1 MQHGGMAAASDALKQ
16 LQTPGRVGQFETMK
30 RSWVRGLLQKELGLR
45 GDGAAEAS
53 GHACPICQEQVLT
66 LEEAS
71 YYGCRCVYV
80 YHESCALEAS
90 LKRQLKCPTCNSV
103 APHLGNVLA
112 DLRLEERSP
121 QARSPPSP
129 SQPRRAALDASAS
142 RADWITALRLLSD
155 GELRSLA
162 QSFGLGQKQLR
173 CQGCRAG
180 FQSFQDLCLLSGCR
194 HRRSCYHRACADLAG
209 ACEICG
215 AASAVLAV
223 HQALLEG
230 ARRMPRP
237 SSPLKEAPPPRPERA
252 FRFAAPCFEC

>member
-1 MQHGGMAAASDALKQ
+1 MAAASIALKQ
-16 LQTPGRVGQFETMK
+16 LQSPGRVGQLETMP
-30 RSWVRGLLQKELGLR
+30 RSWVRRLLQKELEQR
-45 GDGAAEAS
+45 GDGGAEAS
-53 GHACPICQEQVLT
+53 GLACPICQEQVLN

-80 YHESCALEAS
+80 YHTSCALAAS
-90 LKRQLKCPTCNSV
+90 LKRQLRCPTCNRM
-103 APHLGNVLA
+103 APHLGNVIA
-112 DLRLEERSP
+112 DLHLEERSP
-121 QARSPPSP
+121 QAQSPPSP
-129 SQPRRAALDASAS
+129 SLPRRAALDAVAS
-142 RADWITALRLLSD
+142 RADWIAALRLLSD

-223 HQALLEG
+223 HQELLEG
-230 ARRMPRP
+230 ARWMPRP
-237 SSPLKEAPPPRPERA
+237 SSPPEAAPPRPERA
-252 FRFAAPCFEC
+252 CRFAAPCFE